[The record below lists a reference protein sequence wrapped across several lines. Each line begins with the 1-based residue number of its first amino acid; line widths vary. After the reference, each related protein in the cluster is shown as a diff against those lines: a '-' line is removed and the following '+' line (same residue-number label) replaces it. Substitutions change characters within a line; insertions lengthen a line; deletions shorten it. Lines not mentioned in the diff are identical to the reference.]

1 MAVQK
6 SAPRIIVFSTPSCPW
21 CNKVKRYL
29 REKGFRYRDVDV
41 SRDERAARDV
51 VRRTGQMGVPVILI
65 NNRPI
70 VGFNKAEIDKLLK
83 IRN

>member
-21 CNKVKRYL
+21 CNRVKRYL
-29 REKGFRYRDVDV
+29 KEKGFRYRDIDV
-41 SRDERAARDV
+41 SKDEKAARDV
-51 VRRTGQMGVPVILI
+51 VRKTGQMGVPVILI

-70 VGFNKAEIDKLLK
+70 VGFNKAEIDRLLK